1 MNSFRYFFILLF
13 LIFPLG
19 QITRFSLSPSIHLY
33 AHDVVVS
40 LLLIS
45 WVVYLFIRQTTY
57 TRPPL
62 TIPMVCFAAWG
73 FISLVL
79 NTMVFAPSEIATA
92 GLYLIRWIVYASLY
106 VVTYDLVNT
115 NVLSSRFVVNGLLFS
130 GTLTAVFG
138 LIQYLLY
145 PRLRNLMYLGWDP
158 HEYRV
163 FGTFFDSAFIGIILV
178 VTILL
183 IVERLKKQQ
192 VTILFLVSI
201 VMLTY
206 SRSSYIGLLV
216 GLWTQ
221 SLINKSYTA
230 SIFITIFV
238 ICFIPFLPKPS
249 VTSEAVKLDRMSTI
263 EARVTNY
270 EQTQEIIA
278 KNWLWGTGFNTLRY
292 VHRDRGFVPESEWAT
307 SHAAA
312 GADNSLLFV
321 WATTGI
327 IGLVLY
333 TYLLFR
339 AVRETKEQW
348 RTIVFSTLTAL
359 GIHSLFNN
367 TLFYPWVM
375 IWIWLL
381 LGIAHGT
388 GNTGL
393 VPRLVTGDYFKR
405 IISFFQ
411 LHHLSKRTI

>member
-62 TIPMVCFAAWG
+62 TIPMVYFAAWG

-106 VVTYDLVNT
+106 VVTYDLINR

-145 PRLRNLMYLGWDP
+145 PSLRNLMYLGWDP

-178 VTILL
+178 LTLLLLTSQFRKTVQQLSNVAILTTFAVL
-183 IVERLKKQQ
+183 
-192 VTILFLVSI
+192 
-201 VMLTY
+201 MLTY
-206 SRSSYIGLLV
+206 SRSSYLA
-216 GLWTQ
+216 
-221 SLINKSYTA
+221 LI
-230 SIFITIFV
+230 
-238 ICFIPFLPKPS
+238 
-249 VTSEAVKLDRMSTI
+249 
-263 EARVTNY
+263 
-270 EQTQEIIA
+270 
-278 KNWLWGTGFNTLRY
+278 
-292 VHRDRGFVPESEWAT
+292 
-307 SHAAA
+307 
-312 GADNSLLFV
+312 
-321 WATTGI
+321 
-327 IGLVLY
+327 
-333 TYLLFR
+333 
-339 AVRETKEQW
+339 
-348 RTIVFSTLTAL
+348 
-359 GIHSLFNN
+359 
-367 TLFYPWVM
+367 
-375 IWIWLL
+375 
-381 LGIAHGT
+381 
-388 GNTGL
+388 
-393 VPRLVTGDYFKR
+393 
-405 IISFFQ
+405 
-411 LHHLSKRTI
+411 